1 MVTSLKLL
9 FDRPIFE
16 TEEMNTHIE
25 VLGEIQ
31 LASELLAKL
40 LNMENI
46 STKDKIISRMG
57 ETFSNRIGSLI
68 KQISM
73 GKKNHW
79 LGGITYDAGI
89 FASLVANIMG
99 ARVCKVS
106 TEHLTRQFSNS
117 ASLMHPML
125 LKIASAPFPNED
137 NTTFELRPPYLLSR
151 SLLGKLGC
159 CIYDFSS
166 LC

>member
-1 MVTSLKLL
+1 
-9 FDRPIFE
+9 
-16 TEEMNTHIE
+16 
-25 VLGEIQ
+25 
-31 LASELLAKL
+31 
-40 LNMENI
+40 MENI

-73 GKKNHW
+73 GKENHW

-99 ARVCKVS
+99 ARVCNVS
-106 TEHLTRQFSNS
+106 TEYLTHQFSNS

-125 LKIASAPFPNED
+125 LKIASSSFPNDD
-137 NTTFELRPPYLLSR
+137 NETFELNAL
-151 SLLGKLGC
+151 
-159 CIYDFSS
+159 FAV
-166 LC
+166 